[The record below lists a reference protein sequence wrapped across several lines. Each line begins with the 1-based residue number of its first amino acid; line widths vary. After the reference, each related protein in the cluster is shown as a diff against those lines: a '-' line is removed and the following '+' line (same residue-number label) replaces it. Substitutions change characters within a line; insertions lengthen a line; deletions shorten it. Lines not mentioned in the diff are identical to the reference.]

1 MGLNTD
7 MGSMTTQQ
15 ASGGQG
21 GGAET
26 ERGREKGESL
36 WFFSK
41 FFILE
46 SFRIYRKV
54 ARIILE
60 VPMQASPGSLLTSY
74 ITTAHLSH

>member
-1 MGLNTD
+1 MGLHTD

-21 GGAET
+21 GAG
-26 ERGREKGESL
+26 ERGREKRESL

-41 FFILE
+41 LFILE

-60 VPMQASPGSLLTSY
+60 VPMHASPGSLLTSY